1 MSILCGVN
9 VKRTKQALQI
19 HILTTNFHLFSTI
32 SIVYTVDYGVF
43 LICKLNAIIAEC
55 NIHFTIK
62 NYVLVLSQHV
72 RCSCE
77 VQLFASIIRKF
88 AWIKENA
95 WYTDI
100 HTLARAHTHGR
111 TIEYNELQR

>member
-9 VKRTKQALQI
+9 VKRTKRALQI
-19 HILTTNFHLFSTI
+19 HISTNNFHLFGRFRI
-32 SIVYTVDYGVF
+32 LIVYTVDYGVF

-77 VQLFASIIRKF
+77 VQLFASIIRGCLR
-88 AWIKENA
+88 E
-95 WYTDI
+95 
-100 HTLARAHTHGR
+100 
-111 TIEYNELQR
+111 